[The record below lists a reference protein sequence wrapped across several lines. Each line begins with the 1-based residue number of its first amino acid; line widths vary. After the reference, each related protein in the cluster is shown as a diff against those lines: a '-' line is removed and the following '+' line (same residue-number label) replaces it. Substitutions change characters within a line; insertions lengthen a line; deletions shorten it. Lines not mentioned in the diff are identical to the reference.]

1 MSVGQAG
8 CARARTVGGGW
19 AALASP
25 ASQPICCSLCHPLTP
40 TTHPAPLNP
49 PARSFTGLLEAAGY
63 ASLIYLIKESG
74 KVDIYGA
81 YVVFQVFTVMSPNLL
96 QATDYWTVSG

>member
-1 MSVGQAG
+1 MGGLGAGQLGRRRPCCHRCPTPAH
-8 CARARTVGGGW
+8 APRA
-19 AALASP
+19 P
-25 ASQPICCSLCHPLTP
+25 
-40 TTHPAPLNP
+40 P
-49 PARSFTGLLEAAGY
+49 PAFTRSFTGLLEAAGY